1 MQGLSLGLAA
11 LGAALLMGSSFEL
24 SSRNFA
30 GDLLCLFAG
39 LLYAGYLIAVQHGRG
54 SLKPL
59 PLLFVSSAFGAAMLL
74 PLSLALGEQIIP
86 QDWTYVLLLALA
98 SQVLGQGL
106 LVYGIGHVPPL
117 VVGLV
122 LLTQPA
128 ISAFVGW
135 SAYGERLSPAD
146 WLGAAAIG
154 TALVLVRLPERG
166 LRRVAVQPS

>member
-1 MQGLSLGLAA
+1 LSP
-11 LGAALLMGSSFEL
+11 
-24 SSRNFA
+24 RNFA

-39 LLYAGYLIAVQHGRG
+39 LLYVGYLIAVQHGRG

-59 PLLFVSSAFGAAMLL
+59 QLLFLASAFGAAMLL
-74 PLSLALGEQIIP
+74 PVSLALGERVIP
-86 QDWTYVLLLALA
+86 NDWTYVLLLALG

-117 VVGLV
+117 IVGLA

-135 SAYGERLSPAD
+135 TAYGEALSPAD